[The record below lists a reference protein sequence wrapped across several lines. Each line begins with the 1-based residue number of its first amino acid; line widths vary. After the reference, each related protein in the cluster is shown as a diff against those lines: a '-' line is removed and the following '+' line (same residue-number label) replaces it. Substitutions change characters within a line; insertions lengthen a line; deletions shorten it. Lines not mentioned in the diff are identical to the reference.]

1 MQNSASMK
9 MSRNNKLPKGPVP
22 LFALARKE
30 CNQMQ
35 CIYFV
40 FCIFYSRT
48 FTCIR
53 SSKNLPGRV
62 NCWISLKFTEKYY
75 KKLSFSIETNP
86 FHVLWFEKFRSL
98 ISRSR
103 TTKRATLLYIQ
114 GIIVIDFCCVNII
127 FVRLLNT
134 RIYLFLNQLV
144 KKKFCLLACGNL
156 SLPKSIS
163 LLSIS
168 PRTYTVLNI
177 NWVWRKTRRRA
188 DRFDIRSN
196 SLEENWRQDTRR
208 YLVANSAARRL

>member
-1 MQNSASMK
+1 MASSEK
-9 MSRNNKLPKGPVP
+9 CKTAQAWNVSYEKKLPKGPVP

-62 NCWISLKFTEKYY
+62 NCWISLKFTEKYC
-75 KKLSFSIETNP
+75 KKLSFSIETNLL
-86 FHVLWFEKFRSL
+86 HVLWFEKFRNL
-98 ISRSR
+98 FSRSR

-114 GIIVIDFCCVNII
+114 GIIVIACCCVNII

-134 RIYLFLNQLV
+134 RIYLLLNQLV
-144 KKKFCLLACGNL
+144 KKEFCLLFCEAL

-168 PRTYTVLNI
+168 FRTYTVLNI
-177 NWVWRKTRRRA
+177 NLSVKKNQRK
-188 DRFDIRSN
+188 S
-196 SLEENWRQDTRR
+196 W
-208 YLVANSAARRL
+208 